1 MGILRIYKVGSPF
14 NASELSE
21 VDWVQSFDVMY
32 LAHLDHVPSK
42 LTRASHTS
50 WAFSDITFGPTVVAP
65 SGVTATATT
74 PNTDAANSG
83 DAYFP
88 QPATYVVTTID
99 GDTAQES
106 RGSTPSTCTNDLTL
120 KRNFNTIGWSA
131 VTGAVRYRIYKAEN
145 TGSLGYAGQ
154 TESLSFVDD
163 FIEADLTVGPPTGNN
178 PFTGTGNYPS
188 TVAFFE
194 GRLWWARTRNNP
206 NALFSSRSAD
216 FENQDISEPL
226 RADDAIT
233 IRLVSQGV
241 NHINQLASLQSLLGF
256 TSDGIY
262 KIEGSNED
270 YLSASPPPRV
280 RRQSGT
286 PCSRLSPLVVD
297 SVAFYKSDNSAEIFA
312 SGYDFQIDGIKSSN
326 VTIYSPDFFEGFD
339 IVSWCYSQQP
349 YSVIW
354 AARSDGALL
363 CFTWEKEQQVWGW
376 TICPLA
382 NEGKVK
388 SLCSI
393 PEIGSDG
400 MVENRVYAIIEFT
413 IAGVAREVRCRMAS
427 GRWFGLNYAC
437 HMDCSTTVTFTTPSS
452 VVTGL
457 WYLEGETVA
466 ALVDGLAVEGLVVAN
481 GQITLPEGYQGS
493 VITVGLPFDVHVE
506 TLPLFVPTG
515 QTNAGRVNQTGDV
528 NVALLRSRPPTIGV
542 RRQFDDDVDDN
553 KMYTLKTPYAA
564 PGTSEDSLLNGVY
577 EISTEPVTN
586 GEASIVIKHR
596 ITPLSVT
603 AVYIDLGVTG

>member
-1 MGILRIYKVGSPF
+1 MGALRIYKVGSPF
-14 NASELSE
+14 NAGELSE
-21 VDWVQSFDVMY
+21 IDFVQSFDVMY
-32 LAHLDHVPSK
+32 LAHLDHKPSK

-50 WAFSDITFGPTVVAP
+50 WNFSDLTFGPLTGPPGSVL
-65 SGVTATATT
+65 ATASS

-99 GDTAQES
+99 LATSQES
-106 RGSTPSTCTNDLTL
+106 RGSTPSTCTNDLSL
-120 KRNFNTIGWSA
+120 KRNYNTITWAA
-131 VTGAVRYRIYKAEN
+131 VTGASRYRIYKAEN
-145 TGSLGYAGQ
+145 TGSLGFAGQ

-163 FIEADLTVGPPTGNN
+163 FIDADLTVGPPIQNDPFSATGD
-178 PFTGTGNYPS
+178 YPS

-206 NALFSSRSAD
+206 NALYSSRSAD

-297 SVAFYKSDNSAEIFA
+297 SVAFYKSDTSAEIFA

-326 VTIYSPDFFEGFD
+326 VTIFSPDFFEGFD
-339 IVSWCYSQQP
+339 LVSWCYSQQP

-382 NEGKVK
+382 NDGKVK

-393 PEIGSDG
+393 PEIGTDG

-413 IAGVAREVRCRMAS
+413 IAGVARQVRCRMAS
-427 GRWFGLNYAC
+427 GRWPGLAFSC
-437 HMDCSTTVTFTTPSS
+437 HLDCSVTVTFEDPSS

-466 ALVDGLAVEGLVVAN
+466 ALVDGLAIEGLVVED
-481 GQITLPEGYQGS
+481 GQITLPEGYKGS

-506 TLPLFVPTG
+506 TLPLFVPAG
-515 QTNAGRVNQTGDV
+515 QTNAGRKQQTGEV
-528 NVALLRSRPPTIGV
+528 NVALLRSRPPSIGI
-542 RRQFDDDVDDN
+542 RRNFDADVDEG
-553 KMYTLKTPYAA
+553 KMYTLKTPYVAQ
-564 PGTSEDSLLNGVY
+564 GSSEESLLNGVY
-577 EISTEPVTN
+577 EISTEPVVN

-603 AVYIDLGVTG
+603 AVYIDLDVSG